1 MLRLNYLK
9 LSRFIYVIALVTL
22 IPAFSL
28 FAQNGTVK
36 GNVTDT
42 KGVAIPYANV
52 VLVSTTMGAAA
63 DVNGNFVISN
73 VPAGNYTL
81 RASVIGYKQS
91 SANITVTTGG
101 TATQNFSLAQDVLNM
116 ESVVIT
122 GTPGGVGVKKKDA
135 SFAITTISG
144 KALDLLSPPSTA
156 AALDLVP
163 GVWSESSGGVAGAN
177 IFVRGLPSSGDA
189 PFVTMSINGAPIYG
203 TETLSFFEQSSIFRI
218 DETVASTEALRGG
231 PSSVYNNGEAGLTTN
246 FNLKQGTDQT
256 KGRVKYTTS
265 DYSTQRFDAVLSG
278 PLGDKFY
285 YMVGGYARTSPGIR
299 NTQFNA
305 EKGGQFTVDLTRVF
319 DKGVINAFA
328 RLTNDHGQWILPMAL
343 GTGNDQGT
351 FAQLGNAT
359 RYRSLRT
366 GINGD
371 STEFDFADGRGWKG
385 LVSGLNFN
393 YELGAGWA
401 VRDNLSYTNG
411 DANTLGFVP
420 DGSPFTAASLMSSLN
435 VSALHTNDG
444 KTVTSGYLQKYGYW
458 VVLKKL
464 ESITNDISLTN
475 TVENHKITIGA
486 YQAYWTSTDFWNLG
500 NDVTVQNVANGG
512 IIKEAPVG
520 AAGYTLN
527 EAGDSRMS
535 AIYAGDS
542 WQVSPQ
548 IRLDYG
554 ARYDFFNLDYTLD
567 GGGTFPDGMSDLTAH
582 LDGHDW
588 AATGAINYAIDN
600 NLGLFGRASKGSL
613 FPNFDDVRGNAYN
626 VKSGTVSKDG
636 NGNIVNVDGTIDPN
650 LFNQY
655 EAGVKIDQ
663 GEYSLFITGFLNT
676 VEQFDGD
683 VLSAR
688 ANAII
693 KTRTYGFEVDGGLKV
708 EGFSLNA
715 VGTYQNGEITDAPAS
730 AGPIV
735 GNKIW
740 RQPDF
745 QFRLA
750 PSYDF
755 VLSND
760 LTASLYGAFRYVGKR
775 WNDRTN
781 VYQLDSF
788 TKIDLGLVV
797 ATGSGI
803 TFNVSGDNLNNSHGL
818 TEGDPRNPA
827 SANGRPILGRSVRFS
842 VAVDF

>member
-1 MLRLNYLK
+1 MLKLNYLK
-9 LSRFIYVIALVTL
+9 LSRFIYVIALITL

-36 GNVTDT
+36 GNVSDT

-52 VLVSTTMGAAA
+52 VLMGTTMGAAA
-63 DVNGNFVISN
+63 DVNGNYVISN
-73 VPAGNYTL
+73 VPAGSYTM
-81 RASVIGYKQS
+81 RVTVIGYKQS
-91 SANITVTTGG
+91 GANITVTAGG
-101 TATQNFSLAQDVLNM
+101 TTTQNFTLAQDVLNM

-144 KALDLLSPPSTA
+144 KTLDLLSPPSTA
-156 AALDLVP
+156 AALSLVP

-203 TETLSFFEQSSIFRI
+203 VETLSFLEQSSIFRI

-231 PSSVYNNGEAGLTTN
+231 PSSVYNNGEAGLTVN

-265 DYSTQRFDAVLSG
+265 DYNTQRFDAVLSG
-278 PLGDKFY
+278 PLGNKFY

-299 NTQFNA
+299 STQFNA
-305 EKGGQFTVDLTRVF
+305 EKGAQFTVQLTRVF

-359 RYRSLRT
+359 RYRALRT

-371 STEFDFADGRGWKG
+371 STQFDFADGRGWKG
-385 LVSGLNFN
+385 VVSGLNFN
-393 YELGAGWA
+393 YDLGAGWN
-401 VRDNLSYTNG
+401 VRNNLSYTNG

-420 DGSPFTAASLMSSLN
+420 DGAPFTAASLMSTLN
-435 VSALHTNDG
+435 VGALHTNDG
-444 KTVTSGYLQKYGYW
+444 QTVTSGYLQNYGYW
-458 VVLKKL
+458 VVLKHI
-464 ESITNDISLTN
+464 ESITNDLSLTN
-475 TVENHKITIGA
+475 NIDNHKITIGA
-486 YQAYWTSTDFWNLG
+486 YQAYWNATDFWNLG
-500 NDVTVQNVANGG
+500 NDVTVLNVANGG

-520 AAGYTLN
+520 APGYTID
-527 EAGDSRMS
+527 EAGDARMS
-535 AIYAGDS
+535 ALYAGDS
-542 WQVSPQ
+542 WQATDQV
-548 IRLDYG
+548 RFDFG
-554 ARYDFFNLDYTLD
+554 ARYDFFNLNYTFD
-567 GGGTFPDGMSDLTAH
+567 GGGTFPDGVPDLTAK

-588 AATGAINYAIDN
+588 AGTFAINYAFDEN
-600 NLGLFGRASKGSL
+600 MSVFARASKGSL
-613 FPNFDDVRGNAYN
+613 FPTFDDVRSNVYN
-626 VKSGTVSKDG
+626 LKSGTVNKDA
-636 NGNIVNVDGTIDPN
+636 NGNIVGVDATVDPN

-655 EAGVKIDQ
+655 EGGVKLDE
-663 GEYSLFITGFLNT
+663 GVYSLFITGFLNY
-676 VEQFDGD
+676 VQQFDGD
-683 VLSAR
+683 VLSNR
-688 ANAII
+688 ANALL
-693 KTRTYGFEVDGGLKV
+693 KTRTYGVELDGGLRV
-708 EGFSLNA
+708 EGFQLNGIA
-715 VGTYQNGEITDAPAS
+715 TIESGKITDSPLD
-730 AGPIV
+730 PTVV

-740 RQPDF
+740 RQPAF

-755 VLSND
+755 ALSNNVS
-760 LTASLYGAFRYVGKR
+760 ASIFGSLKYVGKR

-781 VYQLDSF
+781 AYQLDAF
-788 TKIDLGLVV
+788 TKIDLGVSV
-797 ATGSGI
+797 ATASGI
-803 TFNVSGDNLNNSHGL
+803 TFNVYGDNINNSHGL
-818 TEGDPRNPA
+818 TEGDPRSST

>member
-1 MLRLNYLK
+1 MLKLNYLK
-9 LSRFIYVIALVTL
+9 WSRFIIVITAIAL
-22 IPAFSL
+22 IPAFSV
-28 FAQNGTVK
+28 FAQNGTIK
-36 GNVTDT
+36 GKVSDT
-42 KGVAIPYANV
+42 KGAAIPYANV
-52 VLVSTTMGAAA
+52 VVMGTTMGAAA
-63 DVNGNFVISN
+63 DVNGGYLISN

-81 RASVIGYKQS
+81 RVTVIGYKQS
-91 SANITVTTGG
+91 SANVSVTSGG
-101 TATQNFSLAQDVLNM
+101 TTTQDFTLTQDVLNM

-144 KALDLLSPPSTA
+144 KDLDLLSPPSTA

-203 TETLSFFEQSSIFRI
+203 TETLSFLEQSSIFRI
-218 DETVASTEALRGG
+218 DETISSTEALRGG
-231 PSSVYNNGEAGLTTN
+231 PSSVYNNGESGLTVN
-246 FNLKQGTDQT
+246 FNLKQGTEQT

-265 DYSTQRFDAVLSG
+265 DYSEQRFDAVLSG
-278 PLGDKFY
+278 PISDKLY

-299 NTQFNA
+299 NTQFNS
-305 EKGGQFTVDLTRVF
+305 EQGGQFTAELTRVF
-319 DKGVINAFA
+319 DKGVVNAFA
-328 RLTNDHGQWILPMAL
+328 RFTNDHGQWILPMAL

-359 RYRSLRT
+359 RYRSLVT
-366 GINGD
+366 NAAGD
-371 STEFDFADGRGWKG
+371 STEYDFADGRGWKG

-393 YELGAGWA
+393 YDLGSSWT

-420 DGSPFTAASLMSSLN
+420 DGSPFTAASLMSSLS

-444 KTVTSGYLQKYGYW
+444 QTVTSGWLQNYGYW
-458 VVLKKL
+458 VVLKQI

-475 TVENHKITIGA
+475 NVDNHKITVGA
-486 YQAYWTSTDFWNLG
+486 YQAYWTSKDFWNLG
-500 NDVTVQNVANGG
+500 NDVTVLNVANGG
-512 IIKEAPVG
+512 IINEAPVG
-520 AAGYTLN
+520 APGYVLN

-542 WQVSPQ
+542 WQVSDKV
-548 IRLDYG
+548 RLDYG
-554 ARYDFFNLDYTLD
+554 LRYDFFNLNYTLD
-567 GGGTFPDGMSDLTAH
+567 GGGTLPNGKADLTAN
-582 LDGHDW
+582 LDGNDW
-588 AATGAINYAIDN
+588 AGTFAVNYAIDN
-600 NLGLFGRASKGSL
+600 NLGLFARGSKGSL
-613 FPNFDDVRGNAYN
+613 FTNFDDVRSNVYN
-626 VKSGTVSKDG
+626 LKSGTVNKDV
-636 NGNIVNVDGTIDPN
+636 NGNIVNVTGTVDPN

-663 GEYSLFITGFLNT
+663 GVYSLFITGFLNT
-676 VEQFDGD
+676 VQQFDGD
-683 VLSAR
+683 VLSTR
-688 ANAII
+688 ANALL
-693 KTRTYGFEVDGGLKV
+693 KTRTYGVEFDGGFRV
-708 EGFSLNA
+708 EGFQLSGDATFLS
-715 VGTYQNGEITDAPAS
+715 GEITDAPLA
-730 AGPIV
+730 PTTV

-755 VLSND
+755 ALSND
-760 LTASLYGAFRYVGKR
+760 VSASIYGAFRYVGKR

-781 VYQLDSF
+781 AYQLDSF
-788 TKIDLGLVV
+788 TKIDLGVVV
-797 ATGSGI
+797 ATTSGI
-803 TFNVSGDNLNNSHGL
+803 TFNVSGDNLGNSHGL
-818 TEGDPRNPA
+818 TEGDPRSST
-827 SANGRPILGRSVRFS
+827 SANGRPILGRSVKFS